1 MSIIEYIKHIRLDS
15 VLYIVF
21 FITFIIYQKDK
32 KKARIFYFLI
42 IGVYDIFKIL
52 NSKNKIKNSK

>member
-42 IGVYDIFKIL
+42 IGVYVI
-52 NSKNKIKNSK
+52 IKYIV